1 MWFDAPFG
9 SVLPDFYPFI
19 LWAVLYVFMILLPA
33 RILQKRHDY
42 SVAVLLLAFIP
53 LFGPAWVVFLGP
65 MLALWGFAFST
76 PKFERADI

>member
-1 MWFDAPFG
+1 MLPGIPFG
-9 SVLPDFYPFI
+9 NEASVLFGYTG
-19 LWAVLYVFMILLPA
+19 WAVLYVFLILLPA